1 MSAHPRPASVPQSAF
16 AGFRFPPDVIVLAVR
31 WYLRFGL
38 SYRDVEELLT
48 ERGIEVDH
56 VTVYRWV
63 LRFTPLLAEAARP
76 CRHAVGERWFVDE
89 TYVRVA
95 GQWRYVYRAIDQFG
109 QVIDVFMSARRDA
122 KAARR
127 FLQRAIGTT
136 KVLPVEVV
144 TDRAATYPI
153 VLEELLPVP
162 WHRTEQYANNRV
174 EADHGRLKSR
184 LRPMRGL
191 KQDRS
196 ASVIIGG
203 HAFVQNVR
211 RGHYELAAEELASRR
226 LAVAFDELAM
236 AI

>member
-1 MSAHPRPASVPQSAF
+1 M
-16 AGFRFPPDVIVLAVR
+16 
-31 WYLRFGL
+31 
-38 SYRDVEELLT
+38 
-48 ERGIEVDH
+48 
-56 VTVYRWV
+56 
-63 LRFTPLLAEAARP
+63 
-76 CRHAVGERWFVDE
+76 DE

-109 QVIDVFMSARRDA
+109 QVIDVFVAPRRDA
-122 KAARR
+122 KAAHR
-127 FLQRAIGTT
+127 FFQRAIGTT

-153 VLEELLPVP
+153 VLEGLLPAP

-196 ASVIIGG
+196 ARVIIGG
-203 HAFVQNVR
+203 HAFVQNIR
-211 RGHYELAAEELASRR
+211 RGHYELAAEEPASRR
-226 LAVAFDELAM
+226 LAVAFEELVM